1 LEDILIRLGR
11 LVTDFPEIEELD
23 INPMLVRKGEIMG
36 VDARVLI
43 KKTTI
48 VSPAHLIISPYP
60 AWQEMSCRTTDND
73 PFLIRPI
80 RPDDANQMID
90 FFSGLSPETI
100 YLRYFSPIKQLSKQM
115 LIKFTQVDYDRE
127 VALVAIVN
135 SKGDQKIVGVARVIF
150 LPDGETGE
158 FAIVLADHWQGKGI
172 GAAMLMPCLRFSKQQ
187 GLKRVMGLVL
197 SENIQM
203 TKLGK
208 RLGFRMKRDP
218 DSYDIELE
226 IDLDKIDFSAEMYN

>member
-1 LEDILIRLGR
+1 VCLQVLASKPIVGLIL
-11 LVTDFPEIEELD
+11 LD
-23 INPMLVRKGEIMG
+23 IFT
-36 VDARVLI
+36 
-43 KKTTI
+43 KTEKNE
-48 VSPAHLIISPYP
+48 P
-60 AWQEMSCRTTDND
+60 TTV
-73 PFLIRPI
+73 
-80 RPDDANQMID
+80 
-90 FFSGLSPETI
+90 EH
-100 YLRYFSPIKQLSKQM
+100 K
-115 LIKFTQVDYDRE
+115 IKFTQVDYDRE
-127 VALVAIVN
+127 VALIAIVN
-135 SKGDQKIVGVARVIF
+135 SKGDQKMVGVARVIF